1 MRRHL
6 QPSQVEQR
14 RAAHHGKG
22 GVFPV
27 RVGFRKRQFPLAGS
41 NVFQKIRAILPLLLQ
56 GYPFVVP
63 AFLRVHQ
70 GRDAFHHAVRADDGG
85 QTLTDTGRLRR
96 SIDYATTSDTVMVGS
111 NLKYARIHQKGGT
124 ITPKKAKKLVFKG
137 RGGKKVAVD
146 QVTIPARP
154 YLGISDEDMDDV
166 KSTMTD
172 FLAGVFKA

>member
-1 MRRHL
+1 M
-6 QPSQVEQR
+6 
-14 RAAHHGKG
+14 AAHNGVSLSWG
-22 GVFPV
+22 GLDTALTHAAKKLGNTQALMDS
-27 RVGFRKRQFPLAGS
+27 VGDALVSGTLKRFDDEEGPDGNKWEPS
-41 NVFQKIRAILPLLLQ
+41 GRAE
-56 GYPFVVP
+56 
-63 AFLRVHQ
+63 
-70 GRDAFHHAVRADDGG
+70 DDGG
-85 QTLTDTGRLRR
+85 QTLTDTGPVRR
-96 SIDYATTSDTVMVGS
+96 MRFNASDTVMVGS

-172 FLAGVFKA
+172 FLAGAFKA